1 MLYSIFRKYP
11 RALRLTFDRLRDKLK
26 DDDPG
31 VCNAAVNVI
40 CELARKNPGNYLALL
55 PHLFDLL
62 NNSNNNW
69 MLIKLVKLLGS
80 LIPAEPRLG
89 RKLQEPLTH
98 IITNTPAK
106 SLLYECINTVTACQ
120 QMQRSMIR
128 LCLDKLR
135 TFVEDPD
142 QNLKYLGLLG
152 LNKIMTKN
160 KKAVAQHKDLIL
172 QCLDDPDITIRM
184 RALDLITSMVRTV
197 RTLSVCR
204 VVTLSLCHSA
214 TLCRVHSVTLSLC
227 KNAKMRYSANWK
239 HCKLGQREE
248 FGSDY
253 PETD

>member
-1 MLYSIFRKYP
+1 MNDDDIYYIIYSSKPYLRKKSVLVLYSIFRKFP
-11 RALRLTFDRLRDKLK
+11 RALRLTFDRLKEKLK
-26 DDDPG
+26 DDDAG
-31 VCNAAVNVI
+31 VQNAAVNVI
-40 CELARKNPGNYLALL
+40 CELARKNPSNYLSLL

-62 NNSNNNW
+62 QNSNNNW

-106 SLLYECINTVTACQ
+106 SLLYECINTVTTCE

-152 LNKIMTKN
+152 LNKIMDKN

-184 RALDLITSMVRTV
+184 RALDLITSMVLFI
-197 RTLSVCR
+197 LSFFF
-204 VVTLSLCHSA
+204 LLCE
-214 TLCRVHSVTLSLC
+214 
-227 KNAKMRYSANWK
+227 NAFTFIIM
-239 HCKLGQREE
+239 
-248 FGSDY
+248 
-253 PETD
+253 